1 MIALHPEILLWL
13 EDPEKR
19 QLIHRIKRAEDKLSK
34 DSGGNFFGATI
45 ITYRDSRV
53 QKVTVEKRENV

>member
-19 QLIHRIKRAEDKLSK
+19 QLIHRIKRAEDKL
-34 DSGGNFFGATI
+34 GQHGTTT
-45 ITYRDSRV
+45 ITYRDGRV